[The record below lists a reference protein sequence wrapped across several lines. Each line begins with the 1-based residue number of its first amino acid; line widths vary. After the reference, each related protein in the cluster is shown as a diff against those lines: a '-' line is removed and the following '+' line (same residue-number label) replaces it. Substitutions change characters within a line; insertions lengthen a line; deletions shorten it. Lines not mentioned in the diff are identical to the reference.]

1 MMGTEVTTNLT
12 IVVPTC
18 NRYRFLARLLRYY
31 RACGAPVRMH
41 ILDSSPNAAPDS
53 AVARLIDTPA
63 ITYTTYD
70 TKMGPLPKLHEGLKR
85 VTTPYAVL
93 WADDDLMVP
102 RSLMAAA
109 QFLEQHRDFSVAH
122 GVGGLFTAEPSQ
134 HGMVTLDIGPFIQR
148 SLLDD
153 TGAARLVG
161 YRTKGC
167 SVFYSVQRTR
177 NLQRNLEQCAR
188 HGFGYFWGE
197 TALAW
202 LSIIQGKAHTLD
214 RLYIMRQLHDGRG
227 DGWNAEGRRHDPF
240 DWVTGTGF
248 PERCDAFLRCVA
260 SALVEQDGIGFSRA
274 HDLAKEMLWFALA
287 RALTEDW
294 RRRYGKP
301 SKRLLVRMREA
312 ARRIPGVRTAWCAA
326 RDVMPGRNG
335 AISLAA
341 LRRRSSPYHPDFAP
355 IYQAIME
362 ENGQG

>member
-1 MMGTEVTTNLT
+1 MKDADVASNLT

-18 NRYRFLARLLRYY
+18 NRARFLARLLRYY
-31 RACGAPVRMH
+31 TACGTPVRMH
-41 ILDSSPNAAPDS
+41 ILDSSPHVAPDP
-53 AVARLIDTPA
+53 AIARLIDTPA

-70 TKMGPLPKLHEGLKR
+70 ATMGPLPKLHEGLKR

-102 RSLMAAA
+102 RSLTAAA

-122 GVGGLFTAEPSQ
+122 GVGGLFTAEPSPN
-134 HGMVTLDIGPFIQR
+134 GMVTLDIGLFIQR

-188 HGFGYFWGE
+188 LGFGYFWGE

-202 LSIIQGKAHTLD
+202 LSIIQGKAHMLD

-227 DGWNAEGRRHDPF
+227 DGWNAQGMRDDPF
-240 DWVTGTGF
+240 NWVTGASF
-248 PERCDAFLRCVA
+248 PERCDAFLGCVA

-294 RRRYGKP
+294 TRRYGKP
-301 SKRLLVRMREA
+301 SKGLLVRMREV
-312 ARRIPGVRTAWCAA
+312 ARRIPGVRKAWRAA
-326 RDVMPGRNG
+326 RDVMPGQHD

-341 LRRRSSPYHPDFAP
+341 LRRRSSPYHTDFAP
-355 IYQAIME
+355 IHQAIIE